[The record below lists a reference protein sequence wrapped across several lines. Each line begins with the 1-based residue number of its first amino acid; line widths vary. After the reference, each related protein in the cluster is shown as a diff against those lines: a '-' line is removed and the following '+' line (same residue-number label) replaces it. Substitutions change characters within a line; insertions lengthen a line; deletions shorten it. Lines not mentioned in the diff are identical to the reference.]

1 MFGGEEGVVDL
12 AAPGVHGADHQGVHV
27 GHVPGHGLQ
36 GGDGRAGLVRGKG
49 QSLGSRD
56 ADADAGEGPRAC
68 RHSDGVA
75 VLDGQA
81 GVFQHGLHNGHQG
94 AAVGEAGVLIAGA
107 EDFPILR
114 DGSGDCFGG
123 GFQCQDPHRAAPP
136 STVMLRQPSCS
147 GWRVRVT

>member
-12 AAPGVHGADHQGVHV
+12 ATPGVHGADHQGVHV

-68 RHSDGVA
+68 RH
-75 VLDGQA
+75 
-81 GVFQHGLHNGHQG
+81 QG

-114 DGSGDCFGG
+114 HGGGDRLGG
-123 GFQCQDPHRAAPP
+123 GFQCQDPHCAAPP